1 MALVR
6 GVTVLDLIAELPPG
20 AQGFL
25 PDAVARFIDLL
36 NIAEVRTRTSGG
48 FFVHEGRVQ
57 SAAEAGLDLGTS
69 FPVEIP
75 GLNVGVPFQLAYVR
89 TAVGPDNDDLEGEP
103 DRWFL
108 DIFLDRVAV
117 VIPIGRPAKL
127 IPTAPVAPAHLEPG
141 AGTRVKLYA
150 RGVLRIESGPAGARV
165 RVVAD
170 PDPIV
175 PTTPIGAVIE
185 TGFSP
190 PHLLL
195 HNSGLGMTVD
205 RVVLDLTEAFTPEDI
220 VARGHGADFE
230 GMTIL
235 EATVYLPRNI
245 PFVGNVNFGVRD
257 LLVGWSPT
265 AALQGEARL
274 ELGVPLESATG
285 VAFFQ
290 DIGGQAVALGGP
302 AGSGQE
308 LTVTVHADTG
318 PTARLF
324 AQVATPGVI
333 VDWRLPDGSAH
344 QGGDSGWFEV
354 SMQPGA
360 RSLRAIEQRT
370 AADGTVT
377 QGQER
382 TYAFVRAAAPTEPE
396 HAPPIH
402 VLYSNTGFS
411 HEWDDVVFL
420 RGPGIALDF
429 VQFSAVDTGLT
440 DEDRA
445 GLRWQWESDGSTR
458 AGTGVDFDLDTG
470 WAQGLHTVTLTD
482 RHGHGRRCRIEVVAE
497 GDLFVGHR
505 AGGVRQV
512 AGTSDVAAVISAV
525 ENSWDLA
532 AFHARD
538 ARDGASAAA
547 TLDGGTLTV
556 PKGTLAE
563 VTVAVGTSANPT
575 EPAPTT
581 EAVSRHVRI
590 LMEFNEAGGLHPG
603 EQSPTGWRQIRET
616 APDPYGA
623 AEPYPT
629 YNGSIAATG
638 TPEEQLDTTFTV
650 DELAAWAGSFPAETR
665 FVAIGHCCDLGTE
678 TRNRDLANERAQRGR
693 DLLVEAGIVAERI
706 RFTGEQ
712 GPTSAQPEAAYT
724 AALQFTSPP
733 LDPAADAQLGPR
745 IGEGWR
751 FKNLYSASTRSAWG
765 SAQGQPEREEGRGVD
780 LYALV
785 LAGPSP
791 SNPEPSDELTRNPAL
806 LRALVPGED
815 ADVTEPLEAANVR
828 LPYRVEIQTKWDSP
842 SIVEQIDW
850 VPTLVQLT
858 VEWASSAVPVPGLP
872 GESVTPTRPT
882 PSTGPDLWRVI
893 GRFTT
898 DQRSGQTSYLLS
910 LDSLGDADGLFAIV
924 KAGDG
929 RADEVVAVALA
940 LAPALLGGITTDDPA
955 GAAVRV
961 GALIAASAAA
971 AAVKIGDE
979 FVINDGRVIVEKV
992 EGEVRVRAID
1002 AVEGMKVRIGVDY
1015 TASFG
1020 VAASLGGAVGA
1031 STLQPVK
1038 IKYKNVGLEYEHDE
1052 STPILERVRFV
1063 FEDATFEVSD
1073 PGQWQITGALG
1084 RLLGI
1089 TAIRVGAGSVWV
1101 EVDLE
1106 FSIDLGVVEISRTT
1120 IRVEIDTSV
1129 TPPGI
1134 SVQLRGISA
1143 KIDVP
1148 STIKGQG
1155 ALQVLPDGFGASL
1168 ELDIIPAKLKAW
1180 GAFAIRD
1187 PNMVHIEGGVRFAT
1201 GIPLANTGLGLFGF
1215 AGRFVANGRR
1225 NIDQSNTDIIGREVG
1240 WHALS
1245 VLQKYTPQSGQ
1256 FAVGFG
1262 VYIGTL
1268 PDAGFTFNALGMLT
1282 IGFPDIS
1289 VVFSIDAVLL
1299 SGETKSATET
1309 KPQPPASSL
1318 VLLGIV
1324 AVDPTAVGIAIQGQ
1338 YQIPRVLELQV
1349 PIGAY
1354 FPLQNTGVGGYVR
1367 VGSDGAGGRPDR
1379 PVTIRILPDVL
1390 DLRAS
1395 SFFMVEERQL
1405 HDLGGKA
1412 WLDFEGFSIGF
1423 GAGLS
1428 VKWGGGSIYLRA
1440 SLSLL
1445 VGLGTRPLVI
1455 AGGIYVQG
1463 ELRLVCITI
1472 SVRGEIEAKI
1482 TEAGSQLSGEFC
1494 GKVDFF
1500 FFSIKGCVSFNVG
1513 SAPAIPAPPPEPL
1526 ISGLVLADKFSRV
1539 VGDGAS
1545 SLAAITDAHRA
1556 WPDVAP
1562 VLRFAHR
1569 VKVNLSGT
1577 GFRPTPSQGWAGLD
1591 WSGTN
1596 RVRYLYQLEG
1606 VDLIEHPASGAP
1618 VTLDTSTWPAA
1629 WWLPAF
1635 RNAVP
1640 DAGDTAASTHEG
1652 WELALLH
1659 WDPAPWARAHSD
1671 GGEGLDADPADS
1683 VGNVCEE
1690 PPRPTRYCVLGQD
1703 GLRINAG
1710 LVRIV
1715 GAPSGQSPYPPDFL
1729 VDLEEGLPPPLGVP
1743 QLAAAATALGLG
1755 FSPGGEVALLAP
1767 FTPVGETVALTG
1779 AWRAPRFMRSGFTAM
1794 SLGMIGNFVPE
1805 VSVPQI
1811 LLAVCLEVPDRG
1823 GRQETC
1829 LNFGR
1834 IAPGQQL
1841 GGGGVLDDVKFA
1853 DRGGALRSTDRFPL
1867 DTPNGVS
1874 ELAFTAKGLDA
1885 TLPRLAESV
1894 SVDIG
1899 VIEDKVVL
1907 LVAFD
1912 VTGKEVAR
1920 AQATGTSLM
1929 VHTLE
1934 VRAPGIQQVLIF
1946 SSHGMGHLI
1955 RFCFVSQAEV
1965 PEEAVVK
1972 AIIDRFGP
1980 PRPQSTDVISVGST
1994 LAAAAAQAQL
2004 PLPRV
2009 LGTRQG
2015 ALEDWSGEVIG
2026 VHVEGRHGCVY
2037 IRYTPKRPG
2046 PWTRFIVMPYPWFSI
2061 SLIRACG
2068 IRHGALVAAD
2078 QDEGAREELQQSW
2091 NDAVTGTFLER
2102 HQLLDPNKRYEVRVR
2117 YQAATWVGA
2126 EPTDNPPDANTFD
2139 FTSGGDVTVQDL
2151 SQSLFFRTAAAG
2163 LLADEK
2169 IPDYADQH
2177 RFDPRAL
2184 VRYLRGFDPLAEDP
2198 SHFRDDPLLVWFEV
2212 EWITELLDRY
2222 QLDLE
2227 LVVQRTDPPPTPP
2240 SGEAPVVFPPITVLW
2255 SSLPYELRNLADRRM
2270 IDAAAEAPCLE
2281 DAPQEGATAQVTA
2294 PLEPRARYDLVVRA
2308 KPRAGGA
2315 PVDIGRSHFRASR
2328 YATAIELI
2336 EATGFGIA
2344 IPNPFYP
2351 LDLLVS
2357 AAPPSDVRLADD
2369 ALLDAAISAMGL
2381 DPFAPAV
2388 GPRSVVLWQQIGTD
2402 WRLVA
2407 VMLDSDEA
2415 LMRGPRLVEPRPNPR
2430 RLEVLRAGVS
2440 GITPPAV
2447 SELVPVRSN
2456 VSATRVL
2463 LAVAGGIAV
2472 PEDAML
2478 ELVVR
2483 EPAGVRIGRRSILS
2497 IPLVIAQEQP

>member
-1 MALVR
+1 MTLVR
-6 GVTVLDLIAELPPG
+6 GVTVLDLIAQIPPG

-36 NIAEVRTRTSGG
+36 NVAEVRTRTSGSV
-48 FFVHEGRVQ
+48 FVHEGRVQ
-57 SAAEAGLDLGTS
+57 SATEAGLELASS

-75 GLNVGVPFQLAYVR
+75 GLNVGVPFQLAFVR
-89 TAVGPDNDDLEGEP
+89 RAAGPDNDDLEGEP
-103 DRWFL
+103 DGWFL
-108 DIFLDRVAV
+108 DLFLDRVAV

-127 IPTAPVAPAHLEPG
+127 VPAAPVAPARLEPG
-141 AGTRVKLYA
+141 TGTRVKLYA
-150 RGVLRIESGPAGARV
+150 RGVLRIEGGAAGTRV

-175 PTTPIGAVIE
+175 PSTPIGTVIE

-195 HNSGLGMTVD
+195 HDSGLGMTVD
-205 RVVLDLTEAFTPEDI
+205 RVVLDLTDAFTPEDI

-230 GMTIL
+230 GMTIR

-245 PFVGNVNFGVRD
+245 PFVGDVNFGVRD
-257 LLVGWSPT
+257 LLVGWAPT
-265 AALQGEARL
+265 PALQGEARL

-290 DIGGQAVALGGP
+290 EIGGQVVTLGGP
-302 AGSGQE
+302 SGSGQE

-324 AQVATPGVI
+324 AQVATPGVT
-333 VDWRLPDGSAH
+333 VDWRLPDGSSRLA
-344 QGGDSGWFEV
+344 GDSGWFEV

-360 RSLRAIEQRT
+360 RSLRGIEQRT
-370 AADGTVT
+370 ATDGTVT

-382 TYAFVRAAAPTEPE
+382 TYAFVREAPSTEPE
-396 HAPPIH
+396 HAPPIR

-411 HEWDDVVFL
+411 HQWDDVVFL
-420 RGPGIALDF
+420 RGPGMAMDF
-429 VQFSAVDTGLT
+429 VQFRAVDTGLT
-440 DEDRA
+440 DEDRE
-445 GLRWQWESDGSTR
+445 GLRWLWESDGSTR
-458 AGTGVDFDLDTG
+458 AGTGVNFDLDTG
-470 WAQGLHTVTLTD
+470 WAQDLHTVTLTD
-482 RHGHGRRCRIEVVAE
+482 RRGRVRRCRIEVVAE

-505 AGGVRQV
+505 GGGVRQV
-512 AGTSDVAAVISAV
+512 AGTADNPAPISAV
-525 ENSWDLA
+525 ETSWDLT

-538 ARDGASAAA
+538 ARNGAAEEAA
-547 TLDGGTLTV
+547 LESGTLTV
-556 PKGTLAE
+556 PRGTLAE
-563 VTVAVGTSANPT
+563 VTVAVGTPSNPT
-575 EPAPTT
+575 DPAPTT
-581 EAVSRHVRI
+581 EPVSRHVRI
-590 LMEFNEAGGLHPG
+590 LMEFNEAGGLHAG
-603 EQSPTGWRQIRET
+603 EQSPTGWRQIRGT
-616 APDPYGA
+616 SADPYGP
-623 AEPYPT
+623 AEPYPG
-629 YNGSIAATG
+629 YTG
-638 TPEEQLDTTFTV
+638 TVASTSTPEEQLDASFTLE
-650 DELAAWAGSFPAETR
+650 ELAAWAGAFSADTR
-665 FVAIGHCCDLGTE
+665 FVAIGQCCDLGTE
-678 TRNRDLANERAQRGR
+678 ARNRELANERARRGQQ
-693 DLLVEAGIVAERI
+693 LLVDAGIAADRI
-706 RFTGEQ
+706 RFIGEQ
-712 GPTSAQPEAAYT
+712 GPTAAPLEPAYV

-733 LDPAADAQLGPR
+733 LDPTADPNLGPR
-745 IGEGWR
+745 ITEGWR
-751 FKNLYSASTRSAWG
+751 FKDEYSASTRSGWG
-765 SAQGQPEREEGRGVD
+765 SAQNKPERKEARGVE

-785 LAGPSP
+785 PAA
-791 SNPEPSDELTRNPAL
+791 NPTPENPQPSDELTRNPAL

-815 ADVTEPLEAANVR
+815 ADVVQPQKAANVR
-828 LPYRVEIQTKWDSP
+828 LPYRVELQTKWDSP

-858 VEWASSAVPVPGLP
+858 VEWASSQVPVPGLP

-882 PSTGPDLWRVI
+882 PSEGPDLWRVI

-898 DQRSGQTSYLLS
+898 DQRSGQTSYFLS
-910 LDSLGDADGLFAIV
+910 LDSMGDADGLFAIV
-924 KAGDG
+924 DEGEG
-929 RADEVVAVALA
+929 RADEAVAVALA

-971 AAVKIGDE
+971 AAVKIGDD
-979 FVINDGRVIVEKV
+979 FVINDGRVIVEKL

-1020 VAASLGGAVGA
+1020 VTANLGGAVGA

-1052 STPILERVRFV
+1052 TKTILERVRFV
-1063 FEDATFEVSD
+1063 FEDAKFEVAD

-1084 RLLGI
+1084 KLLGI
-1089 TAIRVGAGSVWV
+1089 TAIRIGAGSVWV

-1106 FSIDLGVVEISRTT
+1106 FALDLGVVEISRTT

-1129 TPPGI
+1129 SPPGI
-1134 SVQLRGISA
+1134 SVQLRGITA

-1155 ALQVLPDGFGASL
+1155 SLIVFPDGFGASL

-1180 GAFAIRD
+1180 GAFAIRN

-1201 GIPLANTGLGLFGF
+1201 GIPLGNTGLGLFGF

-1225 NIDQSNTDIIGREVG
+1225 NIDQANTDIIGREVG
-1240 WHALS
+1240 WHALN
-1245 VLQKYTPQSGQ
+1245 VLQKYNPQPGQ

-1262 VYIGTL
+1262 VYIGTM

-1299 SGETKSATET
+1299 SGEPKSATET
-1309 KPQPPASSL
+1309 KSEPPASSL

-1338 YQIPRVLELQV
+1338 YQIPQVLELQV

-1354 FPLQNTGVGGYVR
+1354 FPLQSSGVGGYVR

-1379 PVTIRILPDVL
+1379 PVTIRILPEVL
-1390 DLRAS
+1390 DLRAF
-1395 SFFMVEERQL
+1395 SFFMIEERHL
-1405 HDLGGKA
+1405 HDLGGKD

-1423 GAGLS
+1423 GAGLT
-1428 VKWGGGSIYLRA
+1428 VKWGGGPIYLRA
-1440 SLSLL
+1440 SLTLL

-1463 ELRLVCITI
+1463 ELRLVCISI

-1494 GKVDFF
+1494 GEVDFF
-1500 FFSIKGCVSFNVG
+1500 FFSVSGCVSFNVG
-1513 SAPAIPAPPPEPL
+1513 SEPAIPAPPPEPL

-1539 VGDGAS
+1539 VGDGAATLS
-1545 SLAAITDAHRA
+1545 AITDDHKA
-1556 WPDVAP
+1556 WPDVSP

-1569 VKVNLSGT
+1569 VKVNVSGT
-1577 GFRPTPSQGWAGLD
+1577 SFRPTPSQGWAGLD

-1606 VDLIEHPASGAP
+1606 VDLIEHPGSGAP
-1618 VTLDTSTWPAA
+1618 VTIDTSTWPAA

-1652 WELALLH
+1652 WELAVLH
-1659 WDPAPWARAHSD
+1659 WDPAPWSRAHSD

-1683 VGNVCEE
+1683 LGNVCEE
-1690 PPRPTRYCVLGQD
+1690 PPRPTRYCVLGKN

-1710 LVRIV
+1710 FVRMV
-1715 GAPSGQSPYPPDFL
+1715 GQPSGQSPYAPDFL
-1729 VDLEEGLPPPLGVP
+1729 VDVEEGVPPQLGVQ
-1743 QLAAAATALGLG
+1743 QLAAVAAALGVG
-1755 FSPGGEVALLAP
+1755 FSPGGAEALLASFSP
-1767 FTPVGETVALTG
+1767 PGETVALDG

-1794 SLGMIGNFVPE
+1794 SLGMAGTFVPE
-1805 VSVPQI
+1805 VSLPEV

-1823 GRQETC
+1823 GRKETC
-1829 LNFGR
+1829 VNF
-1834 IAPGQQL
+1834 ANLQPNQQL
-1841 GGGGVLDDVKFA
+1841 GGGVGLDGVKFS
-1853 DRGGALRSTDRFPL
+1853 DRGGRLRSADRFPL
-1867 DTPNGVS
+1867 GAPNGVS
-1874 ELAFTAKGLDA
+1874 ELAFTGQGLDA
-1885 TLPRLAESV
+1885 ALPTAADSV

-1899 VIEDKVVL
+1899 VIEDRAVVL
-1907 LVAFD
+1907 LAFD
-1912 VTGKEVAR
+1912 ATGREVAR
-1920 AQATGTSLM
+1920 ASATGTSLM

-1934 VRAPGIQQVLIF
+1934 VRAAGIQQVVIW

-1955 RFCFVSQAEV
+1955 RFCYTTASEMPEATVVRTIVEHFKESQQSSTS
-1965 PEEAVVK
+1965 AV
-1972 AIIDRFGP
+1972 
-1980 PRPQSTDVISVGST
+1980 
-1994 LAAAAAQAQL
+1994 
-2004 PLPRV
+2004 PLPRIR
-2009 LGTRQG
+2009 GTRQG
-2015 ALEDWSGEVIG
+2015 IVEEWPGEIVG
-2026 VHVEGRHGCVY
+2026 THAEGRHGCIYV
-2037 IRYTPKRPG
+2037 RYTPRVSG
-2046 PWTRFIVMPYPWFSI
+2046 PWSRFAVLPYPWFSV
-2061 SLIRACG
+2061 SLIRVCG

-2078 QDEGAREELQQSW
+2078 QDEQARDELQQGW
-2091 NDAVTGTFLER
+2091 NDAVTGTLLDR
-2102 HQLLDPNKRYEVRVR
+2102 HQLLEADTRYEVRVR
-2117 YQAATWVGA
+2117 YKAATWIGA
-2126 EPTDNPPDANTFD
+2126 EATDNPPNANTFG
-2139 FTSGGDVTVQDL
+2139 FTSAGDVTVQDL
-2151 SQSLFFRTAAAG
+2151 TQSLFFRTASAG
-2163 LLADEK
+2163 MLPDDQV
-2169 IPDYADQH
+2169 PDYVHQH

-2184 VRYLRGFDPLAEDP
+2184 GRYLRGFDPVTEDP
-2198 SHFRDDPLLVWFEV
+2198 SHFRDDPLLAWFEI
-2212 EWITELLDRY
+2212 EWITELLDLY
-2222 QLDLE
+2222 DQDLE
-2227 LVVQRTDPPPTPP
+2227 LIVQRTDPPPTPP
-2240 SGEAPVVFPPITVLW
+2240 SGDAPVIFPPITVLW
-2255 SSLPYELRNLADRRM
+2255 SSLAYELRNLADRRM
-2270 IDAAAEAPCLE
+2270 IDVAIEAPCLD
-2281 DAPQEGATAQVTA
+2281 DAPHEGATAQVTA

-2308 KPRAGGA
+2308 KPRSSGPA
-2315 PVDIGRSHFRASR
+2315 VEIGRSHFRASR
-2328 YATAIELI
+2328 YATATELI
-2336 EATGFGIA
+2336 EATGFGITA
-2344 IPNPFYP
+2344 PNPFYP

-2357 AAPPSDVRLADD
+2357 AAPPTDVRLADD
-2369 ALLDAAISAMGL
+2369 ALLDAAISSMGL

-2388 GPRSVVLWQQIGTD
+2388 GPRSVVLWQQVGSD

-2415 LMRGPRLVEPRPNPR
+2415 LMRGPRLVDPVPNPS
-2430 RLEVLRAGVS
+2430 RLEVLRVTVAGVVA
-2440 GITPPAV
+2440 PAA

-2463 LAVAGGIAV
+2463 LAVAGGIVV
-2472 PEDAML
+2472 PDDVML

-2483 EPAGVRIGRRSILS
+2483 EPGGVRVGRRSILPM
-2497 IPLVIAQEQP
+2497 PLMIAQEQL